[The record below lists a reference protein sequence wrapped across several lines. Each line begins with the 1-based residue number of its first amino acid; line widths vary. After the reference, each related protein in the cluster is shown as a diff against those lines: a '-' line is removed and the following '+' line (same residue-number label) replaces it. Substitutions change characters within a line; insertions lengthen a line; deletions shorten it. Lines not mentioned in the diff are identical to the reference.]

1 METIK
6 EYAIGDKA
14 WQQRPLVLGQVK
26 QLLDVLKGLEI
37 PEGVGPTEIIGILGD
52 RLPLAL
58 AIVLTEKGKS
68 PRGKDLSAAAGEL
81 EFSIT
86 PEQILEVIADFFS
99 CNPLSSVLERLAGL
113 MDDLGRTM
121 ATTKIGSPKSASS
134 SAPETSPGAT
144 ESSGA

>member
-1 METIK
+1 MDTIK
-6 EYAIGDKA
+6 EYAIGDKTY
-14 WQQRPLVLGQVK
+14 QQKPLVLGQVK
-26 QLLDVLKGLEI
+26 QLRDVMKGLEI
-37 PEGVGPTEIIGILGD
+37 PAGVEPTEMIGILGD

-58 AIVLTEKGKS
+58 AIVLTERGKS
-68 PRGKDLSAAAGEL
+68 PRAKNVAELAGEL

-113 MDDLGRTM
+113 MDNLGRTM
-121 ATTKIGSPKSASS
+121 ATTRIGSQKSVSS
-134 SAPETSPGAT
+134 SETETSQSAT